1 MEYQKLLEAVKAGW
15 YAKQT
20 LPASL
25 KPYHCVSGEITV
37 VNNLLVRGSRIIS
50 PPPLQKEV
58 LQRIHDGHLGITK
71 CRKLTKQSVWWPRIS
86 AELTKL
92 VADCEESCENQRQRA
107 QPLTPSKLTFLPRQK
122 VATNLFEWNQKMH
135 LLVVDYYSRYIEVAH
150 LVQATVNE
158 VVKHQEYICT
168 PRYARDSYLR

>member
-1 MEYQKLLEAVKAGW
+1 M
-15 YAKQT
+15 
-20 LPASL
+20 
-25 KPYHCVSGEITV
+25 

-50 PPPLQKEV
+50 PPPLRKEV

-71 CRKLTKQSVWWPRIS
+71 CRELAKQSVWWPRIS

-92 VADCEESCENQRQRA
+92 VADCEESCKNQRQRA

-135 LLVVDYYSRYIEVAH
+135 LLVVDYYSMYIEVAH
-150 LVQATVNE
+150 LVQATANE

-168 PRYARDSYLR
+168 PRYTRDSFLR